1 MELAKEGTDWKWPAK
16 LKDLIEVDDYDM
28 VYPVPFS
35 DPKLLMENFSNL
47 EEKNL

>member
-1 MELAKEGTDWKWPAK
+1 
-16 LKDLIEVDDYDM
+16 M

>member
-1 MELAKEGTDWKWPAK
+1 MDFNFPDK
-16 LKDLIEVDDYDM
+16 LKDLFEVDDYDM

-35 DPKLLMENFSNL
+35 DPRLLMENFSNL